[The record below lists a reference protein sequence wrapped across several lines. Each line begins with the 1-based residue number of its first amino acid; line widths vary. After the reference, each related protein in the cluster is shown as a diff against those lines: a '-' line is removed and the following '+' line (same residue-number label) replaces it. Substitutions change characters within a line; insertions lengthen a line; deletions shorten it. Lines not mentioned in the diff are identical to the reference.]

1 MRKYIQETDALTMV
15 TAFANLGRLFLVV
28 LVIMPCS
35 DALTFHV
42 DPAKEECLFEDISSG
57 TKVSGSFQ
65 VSVGGHLDIDAKVK
79 EVSVK

>member
-1 MRKYIQETDALTMV
+1 MLTMV
-15 TAFANLGRLFLVV
+15 SLSAFANIGRLFLLV
-28 LVIMPCS
+28 LVTMPCS